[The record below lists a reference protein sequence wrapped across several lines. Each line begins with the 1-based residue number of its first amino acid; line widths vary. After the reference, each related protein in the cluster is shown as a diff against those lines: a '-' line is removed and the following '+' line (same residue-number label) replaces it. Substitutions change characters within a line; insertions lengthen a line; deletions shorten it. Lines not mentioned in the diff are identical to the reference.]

1 MNHNNKTVINVCQQ
15 YRAILDIL
23 IFAILKSS
31 KMGTLSSKAVEHFKT
46 LRGFYQYCCGNSS
59 TIWCSDSESDFTSSS
74 EESSGT
80 SSPNLNRPVSITAPN
95 DEDFPVLDTL
105 YTIYFDFL
113 LITLMKSFAQKLKKN
128 RENIECLLDMSV
140 RIRTFLSKD
149 GELSSV
155 FTGRYVLNIDTASL
169 LRPLIFLMSNLISHL
184 RLVDV

>member
-1 MNHNNKTVINVCQQ
+1 
-15 YRAILDIL
+15 
-23 IFAILKSS
+23 
-31 KMGTLSSKAVEHFKT
+31 MGTLSSKAVEHFKT

-59 TIWCSDSESDFTSSS
+59 TIWFSDSESNFTSSS

-80 SSPNLNRPVSITAPN
+80 SSPNLNRPVSIIDPN

-128 RENIECLLDMSV
+128 RQIIKCLLDMSV

-155 FTGRYVLNIDTASL
+155 FTGRYVLNIDTVSL
-169 LRPLIFLMSNLISHL
+169 LRPLIF
-184 RLVDV
+184 